1 MTDVDKMKYTF
12 LGYSNIAKPPWNI
25 IKRTIIQCLTAFEQN
40 FDYKTNSIVCGK
52 ELYAIECTEESIRE
66 EVRKFY
72 EENFTLHDVYLA
84 DDNFLKKINPKTDII
99 DGYTKLIEY
108 CKKVS
113 ILDLPLDIDGKP
125 CTMLGGDIK
134 KLIVPIPDSMIPK
147 SIGKQ
152 VSFLRIS
159 LRGEP
164 NITMAVT
171 YAHELMHALL
181 ESRPGYTSDLV
192 YREVISVFIERV
204 FAERLKQEE
213 SISLEKIRTTY
224 EMSLLI
230 NNSSSKSKA
239 KEDDVLHAIGS
250 LMGIKLYEKYSN
262 EKKEKKKKEYF
273 EDIQNIID
281 GRMTVE
287 KLLNKRGITVNGALD
302 PLFVKK
308 HL

>member
-1 MTDVDKMKYTF
+1 
-12 LGYSNIAKPPWNI
+12 
-25 IKRTIIQCLTAFEQN
+25 
-40 FDYKTNSIVCGK
+40 
-52 ELYAIECTEESIRE
+52 
-66 EVRKFY
+66 
-72 EENFTLHDVYLA
+72 
-84 DDNFLKKINPKTDII
+84 
-99 DGYTKLIEY
+99 
-108 CKKVS
+108 
-113 ILDLPLDIDGKP
+113 
-125 CTMLGGDIK
+125 
-134 KLIVPIPDSMIPK
+134 
-147 SIGKQ
+147 
-152 VSFLRIS
+152 
-159 LRGEP
+159 
-164 NITMAVT
+164 MAVT